1 LPTSTKAWVDFS
13 KTSLRRRVAPLVGAQ
28 ATMSVSEGRK
38 GGDAKKCQVDYSQ
51 GINGR
56 AFRATSRKIPSEN
69 PVKKSAFK
77 GKK

>member
-1 LPTSTKAWVDFS
+1 
-13 KTSLRRRVAPLVGAQ
+13 
-28 ATMSVSEGRK
+28 MSVSEGRK
-38 GGDAKKCQVDYSQ
+38 GGDAKKCQPDCSQ